1 MGFFD
6 SLFRKPDPTRDWP
19 SGSGTPSVNPASR
32 SLGFVRLGDSLD
44 AARTLGRPD
53 RFVRHGEGFY
63 TLSYASRG
71 FAIEFEE
78 GRLVEIACF
87 IGPGGATPSDPPPAF
102 VRPTLPA
109 GRTLGPETTVAD
121 VIAELGEPQTR
132 DESDEP
138 VLTYVSGGVA
148 QEFYFDERG
157 RLQTWS
163 VYLD

>member
-87 IGPGGATPSDPPPAF
+87 IGPGGRVMVTPRASRSA
-102 VRPTLPA
+102 RRAARSARA
-109 GRTLGPETTVAD
+109 GYCHRWRRRAG
-121 VIAELGEPQTR
+121 
-132 DESDEP
+132 
-138 VLTYVSGGVA
+138 
-148 QEFYFDERG
+148 
-157 RLQTWS
+157 W
-163 VYLD
+163 